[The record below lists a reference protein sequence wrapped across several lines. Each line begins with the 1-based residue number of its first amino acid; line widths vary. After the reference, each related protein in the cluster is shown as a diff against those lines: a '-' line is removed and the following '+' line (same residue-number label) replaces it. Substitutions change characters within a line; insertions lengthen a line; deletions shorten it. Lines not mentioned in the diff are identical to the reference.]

1 MPHADSDIMK
11 GSLSLGMIVGQV
23 GLGLLGDAWGRR
35 AIYGKELIVTLFGTL
50 MVILLP
56 WKTLSPQSIT
66 IWISVA
72 RVITGIG
79 IGAGLNSLIITSFAC
94 SNVLIS
100 DTDYP
105 LSSTLSAEK
114 TPLGSRAVQVLT
126 VFSFVGLGNY
136 TSSLVFLVLLRAF
149 KSAVFNDIRALEW
162 VWRLQ
167 LGLGMVPAMLTLYS
181 RLTMPETKPYRQCRS
196 AETIHCHG

>member
-1 MPHADSDIMK
+1 MK